1 MVDGDIFL
9 DHRVAMPA
17 VVGSIRSG
25 GQQMLGL
32 IAAAIFALAFVLD
45 LINETIGDIT
55 TTTLLLAGLACLAL
69 YLSGVGPRSRI

>member
-45 LINETIGDIT
+45 LINEMIGDIT
-55 TTTLLLAGLACLAL
+55 TTTLRLAGLACLAL

>member
-1 MVDGDIFL
+1 
-9 DHRVAMPA
+9 
-17 VVGSIRSG
+17 
-25 GQQMLGL
+25 MLGL

-45 LINETIGDIT
+45 LIDETIGDIT